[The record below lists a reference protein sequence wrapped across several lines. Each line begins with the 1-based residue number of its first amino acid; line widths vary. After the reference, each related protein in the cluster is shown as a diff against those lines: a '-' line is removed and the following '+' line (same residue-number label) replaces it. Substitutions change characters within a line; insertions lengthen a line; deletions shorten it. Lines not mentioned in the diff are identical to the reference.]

1 MDAST
6 ARDFCIINLGC
17 KVNRVESDT
26 VAAALLGCGG
36 RPVSRETA
44 DLIVVNTCIVT
55 GEAEKKTRKAVRG
68 ALRANPAAAVV
79 VTGCA
84 IAIDAAP
91 WEALNPRVR
100 AMPRAE
106 LLEAIEGLPPETLL
120 RVGDAFRTRV
130 NIKVQD
136 GCDHACT
143 YCIVRK
149 ARGPATSLPFERVCA
164 EVAAYCRH
172 GVREVVLAGIDLGSY
187 RSDGRR
193 LAVLLDTLRE
203 ICLKE
208 AQPGEAP
215 CRLRISSIEPC
226 SIDDNL
232 VSLLAESD
240 GQLCRHLHLP
250 LQSGSSAVLDQMGR
264 PYDAPF
270 YRNLVEKLYSR
281 VPSLSLSTD
290 IICGFPGET
299 ERDFKETCTVAREAR
314 FSKIHAFPYSMREGT
329 PAAARPDQVD
339 PSVRASRTA
348 QLLDLGDRLRKEDRQ
363 RRSGC
368 TELVL
373 IEPSSGLT
381 ESYHE
386 IPWKGDF
393 RVGELVPLVL
403 P

>member
-1 MDAST
+1 MDSPS

-26 VAAALLGCGG
+26 IAAALLARGA
-36 RPVSRETA
+36 RTASRESA

-84 IAIDAAP
+84 VAIDAP
-91 WEALNPRVR
+91 FWEALDPRVR
-100 AMPRAE
+100 AIPRSK
-106 LLEAIEGLPPETLL
+106 LLEALEGLPPESLL

-143 YCIVRK
+143 YCIVHT
-149 ARGPATSLPFERVCA
+149 ARGPAASLPFDRVCA
-164 EVAAYCRH
+164 EVAAYCRC
-172 GVREVVLAGIDLGSY
+172 GVREIVLAGIDLGSY
-187 RSDGRR
+187 DSDGRG
-193 LAVLLDTLRE
+193 LAALLDALRE
-203 ICLKE
+203 LCIRE
-208 AQPGEAP
+208 APPGEPP
-215 CRLRISSIEPC
+215 CRLRISSIEPR
-226 SIDDNL
+226 SVDDGL
-232 VSLLAESD
+232 IALLAESE

-250 LQSGSSAVLDQMGR
+250 LQSGSSRILAQMGR
-264 PYDAPF
+264 PYDSAF
-270 YRNLVEKLYSR
+270 YRRLVERLYHR

-299 ERDFKETCTVAREAR
+299 DRDFEDTCALAREAR
-314 FSKIHAFPYSMREGT
+314 FSKIHGFPYSKREGT
-329 PAAARPDQVD
+329 PAAARPDQVE
-339 PSVRASRTA
+339 PAVKAERTA
-348 QLLDLGDRLRKEDRQ
+348 RLLDLGDRLRREDRQ
-363 RRSGC
+363 RRSGQ

-373 IEPSSGLT
+373 LEPASGLT

-386 IPWKGDF
+386 IGWKGDF
-393 RVGELVPLVL
+393 RVGALVPMAL